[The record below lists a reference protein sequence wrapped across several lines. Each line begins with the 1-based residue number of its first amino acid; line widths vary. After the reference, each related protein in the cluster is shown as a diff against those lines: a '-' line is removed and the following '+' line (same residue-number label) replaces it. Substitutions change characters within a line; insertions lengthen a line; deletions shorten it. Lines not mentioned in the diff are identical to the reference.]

1 MKKSEKLLLSALLS
15 VVGILFVI
23 PAVWAVFRG
32 PVADQEKLRDS
43 AQSRLGTVDAQ
54 FTAALAELA
63 SMRELKDQSLSA
75 NASQGALAYQQWLS
89 DLAELVAK
97 FGEPQIMPERITPAR
112 DNSYVAVR
120 IRITGT
126 GTIEQLREFLFR
138 FHRARVLHR
147 IANLTVE
154 ALDHSARPKLSIRV
168 TAEALS
174 LRDAGT
180 KGATLFP
187 RTETV
192 AAMKDS
198 RLEVQST
205 EGFPDK
211 APFEVRIGGAYC
223 GVTAV
228 EGPVWTVSPPAEGEW
243 KVDAGKIVELAP
255 VHPDFRKATR
265 DDFDALVKQNP
276 FRKPVP
282 YKPVLNLIG
291 EKTVQKGAGVELT
304 AAATGYDNAGA
315 TAEIAAV
322 GELPPGMT
330 LEQGRLK
337 WMPPTDAKAGD
348 YPIKLRATGA
358 GLKEPLEASFTLAL
372 KESNLP
378 PKVEPP
384 TGLTAVAGQPLTFK
398 LAATDAETPAEK
410 LKFALGTG
418 GPEGVTIHETSGEV
432 TWTPAES
439 LPPGSVNIPVQITD
453 DGTPPQTVTIQV
465 AVAVQDNKAPFTFLT
480 GAVAADSDRQAWLYD
495 RSANRRFIL
504 REGET
509 FDYAGFKALVQTIGR
524 DFILLQQKNE
534 IWRIEI
540 GQNLK
545 QARVI
550 ATAEP
555 GEINGRPVPPPLP
568 ETRDATAPPPRAVV
582 PLTQAGQ
589 KPPPAAGDLSAVGSL
604 PTAPAEPAGPAAA
617 AIAPSTAP
625 SPVTSAPAL
634 PPQ

>member
-15 VVGILFVI
+15 VVGILFLI

-32 PVADQEKLRDS
+32 PVANQEKLRDS
-43 AQSRLGTVDAQ
+43 ALTRLRTADGQ
-54 FTAALAELA
+54 FTEALAQVA

-120 IRITGT
+120 IRVTGT

-147 IANLTVE
+147 IANLTVD

-174 LRDAGT
+174 LRDAGA

-192 AAMKDS
+192 AELQDS
-198 RLEVQST
+198 RLEVHSA

-211 APFEVRIGGAYC
+211 APFEIRLGAAYC
-223 GVTAV
+223 EVTAI
-228 EGPVWTVSPPAEGEW
+228 EGRVWTVSSPAEGEL
-243 KVDAGKIVELAP
+243 KAGAGTIVELAP
-255 VHPDFRKATR
+255 VHPDFRNSTR
-265 DDFDALVKQNP
+265 NDFDALVKLNP

-291 EKTVQKGAGVELT
+291 EKSVLKGATVELT
-304 AAATGYDNAGA
+304 VSATGYDNAGA

-322 GELPPGMT
+322 GDLPSGMT

-337 WMPPTDAKAGD
+337 WVPPTDAKAGD
-348 YPIKLRATGA
+348 YPVKFRATGA

-378 PKVEPP
+378 PKVEPL
-384 TGLTAVAGQPLTFK
+384 TGLTAVAGQPMTFK
-398 LAATDAETPAEK
+398 LAATDVETPAGK
-410 LKFALGTG
+410 LKFALGEG
-418 GPEGVTIHETSGEV
+418 KPEGATIHETSGEV

-439 LPPGSVNIPVQITD
+439 LPPGSVNIPVQVTD

-465 AVAVQDNKAPFTFLT
+465 AVAIQDNKAQFTFLT
-480 GAVAADSDRQAWLYD
+480 GAVAADLDRQAWLYD

-509 FDYAGFKALVQTIGR
+509 FDYAGFKARVQTIGR
-524 DFILLQQKNE
+524 DFVLLQQKNE
-534 IWRIEI
+534 TWRVEI

-568 ETRDATAPPPRAVV
+568 ETRDATVQPAPAIV
-582 PLTQAGQ
+582 PLTETGRT
-589 KPPPAAGDLSAVGSL
+589 PLPTAAGDPPAGGNL
-604 PTAPAEPAGPAAA
+604 PTARVEPSAPAA

-625 SPVTSAPAL
+625 SPGTSAPVV
-634 PPQ
+634 PPR